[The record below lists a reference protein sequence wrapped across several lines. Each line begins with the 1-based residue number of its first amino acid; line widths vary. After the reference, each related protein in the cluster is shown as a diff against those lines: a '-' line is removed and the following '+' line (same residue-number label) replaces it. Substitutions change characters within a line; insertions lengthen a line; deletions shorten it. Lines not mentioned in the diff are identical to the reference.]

1 MTIRRRLSFA
11 AASAVAIAVALASVG
26 AYVAV
31 RAKLRGEVDSSL
43 RGRAATVQQLSKR
56 AQSLGIQMPGPLPDA
71 GDARF
76 GGAAGRLQF
85 VAPSGRP
92 QFVAPS
98 GRQHSADSE
107 FVLPVDPSAVSIA
120 KGAGDAKLTDEHVH
134 GHHLRV
140 ITAPLAGGGAIQ
152 VARPLDEVDNVLKG
166 LGLLLAGITIG
177 GVLLA
182 AMLGGAVSRASLR
195 PVQRFTEETESIASA
210 PDLGRRLDVDT
221 DDELGR
227 LARSFNSTLE
237 ALERSVAAQRHLVA
251 DASHELRTP
260 LASLKTNLEVLLTD
274 RELPAE
280 ERRELLHDLVEQA
293 DELTLL
299 VGDIVDLARRGE
311 PAEAFDDVPVDELV
325 ERAVARAQRHAPD
338 VQYDVEL
345 EPVTVYGVPDRL
357 DRAVSNLLDNAAKW
371 SPAGGIVEVRLR
383 DGELVVRDRGPGFK
397 DTDLPFVFDRFY
409 RASEARKLPGSGLG
423 LAIVRQV
430 AEAHGGTVRAENAP
444 GGGAMLRLSFD
455 GAGGDRDLERPASKG
470 SAVGA

>member
-1 MTIRRRLSFA
+1 VPIARRLSIA
-11 AASAVAIAVALASVG
+11 AAVAVAVAVALASVG

-43 RGRAATVQQLSKR
+43 RDRAGAIQQVATR
-56 AQSLGIQMPGPLPDA
+56 ARELGIRVPAPPPPGEE
-71 GDARF
+71 ARF
-76 GGAAGRLQF
+76 GGAEGRVQF

-92 QFVAPS
+92 RPEGENEDFT
-98 GRQHSADSE
+98 
-107 FVLPVDPSAVSIA
+107 LPVDPGAIRIA
-120 KGAGDAKLTDEHVH
+120 KGASRAKLADEHVD

-152 VARPLDEVDNVLKG
+152 VARPLDEVDNVLNG
-166 LGLLLAGITIG
+166 LLLLLAGIAIG

-182 AMLGGAVSRASLR
+182 SVLGGVVSRSSLR
-195 PVQRFTEETESIASA
+195 PVRRFTEETESIASA
-210 PDLGRRLDVDT
+210 PDLGRRLDVET

-237 ALERSVAAQRHLVA
+237 ALERSVSSQRRLVA

-274 RELPAE
+274 RELPAA

-311 PAEAFDDVPVDELV
+311 PVDAFDDVPVHELV
-325 ERAVARAQRHAPD
+325 ERAVARARRHAPD
-338 VQYDVEL
+338 VDYNVEL
-345 EPVTVYGVPDRL
+345 EPLTVHGAPDRL

-371 SPAGGIVEVRLR
+371 SPPGGTVDVRLR
-383 DGELVVRDRGPGFK
+383 DGELVVRDRGPGFGNQ
-397 DTDLPFVFDRFY
+397 DLPFVFNRFY

-423 LAIVRQV
+423 LAIVRQA
-430 AEAHGGTVRAENAP
+430 AEAHGGAVRAGTAP
-444 GGGAMLRLSFD
+444 GGGAELTLALPR
-455 GAGGDRDLERPASKG
+455 
-470 SAVGA
+470 SATS

>member
-1 MTIRRRLSFA
+1 VSKLTIRRRLSFA
-11 AASAVAIAVALASVG
+11 AAAAVAIAVALASVG

-31 RAKLRGEVDSSL
+31 RAKLRGEIDSSL
-43 RGRAATVQQLSKR
+43 RNRADVVQQMSEH
-56 AQSLGIQMPGPLPDA
+56 AQSLGIQAPGPPPD
-71 GDARF
+71 GDEARF
-76 GGAAGRLQF
+76 GGAQGSVQF

-92 QFVAPS
+92 
-98 GRQHSADSE
+98 RTADRD
-107 FVLPVDPSAVSIA
+107 FVLPVDPATVSIA
-120 KGAGDAKLTDEHVH
+120 KSGGGAKLADEHVA

-152 VARPLDEVDNVLKG
+152 VARPLDEVDSVLNG
-166 LGLLLAGITIG
+166 LVLLLAGITIG

-182 AMLGGAVSRASLR
+182 AVLGGVVSRASLR
-195 PVQRFTEETESIASA
+195 PVKRFTEETESIASA
-210 PDLGRRLDVDT
+210 PDLGRRLDDDT

-237 ALERSVAAQRHLVA
+237 ALERSVAAQRHLIA

-311 PAEAFDDVPVDELV
+311 PAEAFDDVPVHELV
-325 ERAVARAQRHAPD
+325 ERAVARARRHAPD
-338 VQYDVEL
+338 VEYDVAL
-345 EPVTVYGVPDRL
+345 EPLTVYGVPDRL
-357 DRAVSNLLDNAAKW
+357 DRAISNLLDNAAKW
-371 SPAGGIVEVRLR
+371 SPAGGNVEVRLR
-383 DGELVVRDRGPGFK
+383 DSELVVRDHGPGFK

-430 AEAHGGTVRAENAP
+430 AESHGGSVRAENAP
-444 GGGAMLRLSFD
+444 GGGAVLRLCFD
-455 GAGGDRDLERPASKG
+455 GAGVGGDLEKPALMG
-470 SAVGA
+470 SPVGA

>member
-31 RAKLRGEVDSSL
+31 RAKLRGEIDSSL
-43 RGRAATVQQLSKR
+43 RDRASAIQQVAQR
-56 AQSLGIQMPGPLPDA
+56 AQSIGVQMQGPPPVGDA
-71 GDARF
+71 ARF
-76 GGAAGRLQF
+76 GGAEGAVQF

-92 QFVAPS
+92 RTGGEDFT
-98 GRQHSADSE
+98 
-107 FVLPVDPSAVSIA
+107 LPVDPATVSIA
-120 KGAGDAKLTDEHVH
+120 KGSGGAKLADEHVA

-140 ITAPLAGGGAIQ
+140 ITAPIAGGGAIQ
-152 VARPLDEVDNVLKG
+152 VARPLDEVDNVLHG
-166 LGLLLAGITIG
+166 LVLLLAGITIG

-182 AMLGGAVSRASLR
+182 AVLGGVVSRASLR
-195 PVQRFTEETESIASA
+195 PVERFTEETESIASA
-210 PDLGRRLDVDT
+210 PDLGRRLDDDT

-227 LARSFNSTLE
+227 LARSFNTTLE
-237 ALERSVAAQRHLVA
+237 SLERSVAAQRHLVA

-280 ERRELLHDLVEQA
+280 ERRELLQDLVEQA

-311 PAEAFDDVPVDELV
+311 PAEAFDDVPVHELV

-338 VQYDVEL
+338 VEYDVEL
-345 EPVTVYGVPDRL
+345 EPLVVHGVPERL

-371 SPAGGIVEVRLR
+371 SPTGGTVDVRLR
-383 DGELVVRDRGPGFK
+383 GGELVVRDRGPGFNE
-397 DTDLPFVFDRFY
+397 DDLPFVFDRFY
-409 RASEARKLPGSGLG
+409 RASDARKLPGSGLG

-430 AEAHGGTVRAENAP
+430 AESHGGAVKAENAP
-444 GGGAMLRLSFD
+444 GGGAQLHLSFNGSLD
-455 GAGGDRDLERPASKG
+455 KPAPVLAGERKLFGFS
-470 SAVGA
+470 